1 MNHKLTI
8 TAVALALFTFGCN
21 EQHADEGQA
30 ESADH
35 GTVGHDHG
43 GDAEVE
49 EEGTS
54 IPTVTLEDGQRW
66 VANPETTSGIANMV
80 ALVDEQIATP
90 GDAKA
95 VKAGLEEEFGLI
107 FERCTMTGEA
117 HEQLHNYLIPIHQR
131 LSGFDASNTTQLE
144 EMKSYLA
151 TYGNY
156 FQ

>member
-8 TAVALALFTFGCN
+8 IAVALALFTFGCN
-21 EQHADEGQA
+21 EQHDHEGQA
-30 ESADH
+30 ESAER

-43 GDAEVE
+43 GDAEH
-49 EEGTS
+49 EEGS
-54 IPTVTLEDGQRW
+54 AIPAVTLHNGELW
-66 VANPETTSGIANMV
+66 VANPETTSGIANMM
-80 ALVDEQIATP
+80 ALVDKQIAAP
-90 GDAKA
+90 GDAAA
-95 VKAGLEEEFGLI
+95 VKAGLEEEFALI

-131 LSGFDASNTTQLE
+131 LSGFDAADATQLQQ
-144 EMKSYLA
+144 MKNYLA